1 MASPITFN
9 ETLGSGVT
17 ITAPTTAAP
26 GETVTYRVQPNEMK
40 TNSGGHASRGVVHWA
55 RIKYDFD
62 IPSGVEFVSSQLVAD
77 SAYGLG
83 SDSATP
89 TVTRIDD
96 GGNPSASGTHLRI
109 SDRIEPPETVRPPQF
124 DRVTASSSVPTPSS
138 DSPQST
144 SRSKLVRP
152 VPRSSLR

>member
-1 MASPITFN
+1 MNSKLLRGSAIATVSVLAGGLFSIVGGGIASAAPETKSVAFTTACHVREMDGVASPITFN

-83 SDSATP
+83 SDSAT
-89 TVTRIDD
+89 
-96 GGNPSASGTHLRI
+96 
-109 SDRIEPPETVRPPQF
+109 DRR
-124 DRVTASSSVPTPSS
+124 R
-138 DSPQST
+138 
-144 SRSKLVRP
+144 R
-152 VPRSSLR
+152 